1 MPITRRLIAARAARA
16 ALLVAAAALAAP
28 LVHLS
33 AQSLPA
39 RLDDSTFWRLVGDVS
54 EPGGYFRSN
63 NFVGNE
69 TTLQWVIP
77 ELQRTVAPGGAYL
90 GVGPDQNFTYIVAL
104 HPKIAFIVDIRRQ
117 NLLTL
122 LMYKALIEQSTDR
135 ADFVSRLFARPRPAG
150 LDSASSTEAIFAAY
164 AKVPA
169 DSVTYYRN
177 IAAIK
182 DRLTRQHGFALS
194 DNDVAGITVVYDA
207 FVNAGPDINYNYTPG
222 GNGRY
227 GYGRG
232 RMPSYAEMASG
243 TDSAGLHRG
252 YLGNEANFR
261 ALRQMEAD
269 NLIVPVVGDFAG
281 PKALRA
287 VGSYLT
293 QHHAVVTTFYL
304 SNVEQ
309 YLFQQN
315 DDWSKFYTNAGT
327 LPIDSTSTFIRSV
340 FGGMGYYSPGRGM
353 RVEQLLGSMMTQ
365 LKMFA
370 QGRLTSYSAVIQSS
384 H

>member
-1 MPITRRLIAARAARA
+1 MPTIRLRVARTALFIAAISV
-16 ALLVAAAALAAP
+16 VAPAIPA
-28 LVHLS
+28 S

-39 RLDDSTFWRLVGDVS
+39 RLDDTTFWRLVGNLS

-77 ELQRTVAPGGAYL
+77 ELQHTVTPDGAYL

-104 HPKIAFIVDIRRQ
+104 HPKIAFVVDIRRQ
-117 NLLTL
+117 NMLTL
-122 LMYKALIEQSTDR
+122 LMYKALIEQSSDR
-135 ADFVSRLFARPRPAG
+135 ADFVSRLFSRPRPAG
-150 LDSASSTEAIFAAY
+150 LDSNSSTEAIFAAF
-164 AKVPA
+164 ASVAA
-169 DSVTYYRN
+169 DSAAYNRN
-177 IAAIK
+177 IASIK

-194 DNDVAGITVVYDA
+194 DNDLTGITDVYDA
-207 FVNAGPDINYNYTPG
+207 FVEAGPDITYNYAPG
-222 GNGRY
+222 RNGGY

-232 RMPSYAEMASG
+232 RMPTYAEMATG

-252 YLGNEANFR
+252 YLGSEANFR
-261 ALRQMEAD
+261 ALKEMEVD

-281 PKALRA
+281 PKAIRA
-287 VGSYLT
+287 VGSYLKD
-293 QHHAVVTTFYL
+293 HHAVVTTFYL

-315 DDWSKFYTNAGT
+315 DDWSKFYTNAAT
-327 LPIDSTSTFIRSV
+327 LPIDSTSTFVRSV
-340 FGGMGYYSPGRGM
+340 FGGMGYYSRGRGM
-353 RVEQLLGSMMTQ
+353 RAEQMLASMMTQ

-370 QGRLTSYSAVIQSS
+370 EGRLTSYGAVIQSS